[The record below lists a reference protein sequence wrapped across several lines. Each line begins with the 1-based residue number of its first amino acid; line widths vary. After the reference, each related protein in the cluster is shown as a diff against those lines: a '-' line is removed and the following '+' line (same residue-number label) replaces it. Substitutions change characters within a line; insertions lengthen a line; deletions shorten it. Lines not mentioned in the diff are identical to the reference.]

1 MTLYD
6 YDESKG
12 IAQQGFQFYAL
23 IMAAMRQADTDNLTR
38 LQAAFPEVWRELQ
51 ARYNAPLGKLASDD
65 DATALDLLYDPDTDS
80 DATAAG
86 E

>member
-12 IAQQGFQFYAL
+12 IVQQGFQFYAL
-23 IMAAMRQADTDNLTR
+23 IMAAMRQADTDNLAR
-38 LQAAFPEVWRELQ
+38 LRDAFPEIWRELQ
-51 ARYNAPLGKLASDD
+51 ARYNAPLGELESDKD
-65 DATALDLLYDPDTDS
+65 GTALDLLYEPS
-80 DATAAG
+80 ADATGG